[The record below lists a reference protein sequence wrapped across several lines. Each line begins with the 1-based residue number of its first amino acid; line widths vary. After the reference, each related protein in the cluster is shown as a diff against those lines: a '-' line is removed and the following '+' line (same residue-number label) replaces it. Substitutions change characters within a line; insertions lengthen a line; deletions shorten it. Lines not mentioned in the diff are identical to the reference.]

1 MTLGPQFDPDK
12 LYHGTS
18 AGIEGGVVRPNRGRY
33 GFGAYAVHGD
43 EGKRAQLYASSAAAN
58 QGRLFGTVY
67 EVTPRSKIEYSE
79 HDAYV
84 SDPEGLD
91 VVKAVD
97 FPINRGIKHAKENG
111 YY

>member
-1 MTLGPQFDPDK
+1 MTLSSQFDDDK
-12 LYHGTS
+12 LYHGT
-18 AGIEGGVVRPNRGRY
+18 AGPIVGDYIRPSYGRY
-33 GFGAYAVHGD
+33 GFGAYAVYGGD
-43 EGKRAQLYASSAAAN
+43 DAKHAQRYARMAASD

-67 EVTPRSKIEYSE
+67 EVTPRSKIEYSD

-97 FPINRGIKHAKENG
+97 FPPSWSK
-111 YY
+111 